1 MKNLEEYKPTMTF
14 NIKDLKD
21 DKLHEFVNE
30 KLKSNIQSILRD
42 ENKNCI
48 IITIKNKKRQ
58 SFTIK
63 IEGSKY
69 DYRISYIEPKYEF
82 LSEENRILRRHW
94 FMYLNQLYGE
104 DYNKHIFRFLDMIYK
119 RGQRKQSLSKTKD
132 EVIDHNPDSITSSNL
147 N

>member
-48 IITIKNKKRQ
+48 LITIKN
-58 SFTIK
+58 
-63 IEGSKY
+63 
-69 DYRISYIEPKYEF
+69 
-82 LSEENRILRRHW
+82 
-94 FMYLNQLYGE
+94 
-104 DYNKHIFRFLDMIYK
+104 
-119 RGQRKQSLSKTKD
+119 
-132 EVIDHNPDSITSSNL
+132 VNL
-147 N
+147 LL